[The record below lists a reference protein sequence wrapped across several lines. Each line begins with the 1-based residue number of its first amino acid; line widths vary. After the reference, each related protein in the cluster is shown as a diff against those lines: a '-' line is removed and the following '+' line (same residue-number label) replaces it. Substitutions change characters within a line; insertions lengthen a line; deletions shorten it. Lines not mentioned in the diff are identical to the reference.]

1 MQRRESPPCHRRCGC
16 TIVKGYHREATV
28 SGADCAATTGRVCVG
43 ALLATGI
50 DLGARTAEGG
60 QAENWSSSG
69 WVAQRRQRN
78 QQTYIISR
86 DEQLMLDSA
95 AVAKI
100 CWDSQQRGSVG
111 RFCRHR
117 DHRQGYHTN
126 APLQSALHAYQAPS
140 CHSLPRWRMSIRQ
153 YSGHIF
159 EWPGARCA

>member
-1 MQRRESPPCHRRCGC
+1 MQRRESPPCHRRCEC

-43 ALLATGI
+43 SPLSYRHRPGSTYC
-50 DLGARTAEGG
+50 REG
-60 QAENWSSSG
+60 QVEDWSSSG

-78 QQTYIISR
+78 QQTYIISK

-111 RFCRHR
+111 RFADTETIDKAIIQTHLCSQRSMPIRHLPATA
-117 DHRQGYHTN
+117 YHV
-126 APLQSALHAYQAPS
+126 
-140 CHSLPRWRMSIRQ
+140 
-153 YSGHIF
+153 
-159 EWPGARCA
+159 GA